1 MSIEIKNLVCGYGK
15 KTILN
20 DVSFSVSPED
30 SLCLLGANGI
40 GKTTIFKSL
49 LGFIPPLGGEI
60 LIDGQNLNKMSHKE
74 RAMKMAYVPQAKSY
88 SYKYTVSD
96 MIMMG
101 RSLHIPKFMSPS
113 KKDYEAVEMVM
124 EQMDLLGYR
133 DAYYSELSGGEQQ
146 IILIARAI
154 AQGSDYIIMDEP
166 ASNLDYSNQKK
177 LLDTILNLTK
187 NNKGILMASHT
198 PEHAF
203 VCCNKALLITRG
215 REYQFGTV
223 NEIVTSEN
231 LSAAYGVDIEVIEL
245 DSGKK
250 TCCLI

>member
-1 MSIEIKNLVCGYGK
+1 MSIEVKGLICGYGK

-20 DVSFSVSPED
+20 NVNFMVSPED

-40 GKTTIFKSL
+40 GKTTIFKTL
-49 LGFIPPLGGEI
+49 LGFIPPLAGEI
-60 LIDGQNLNKMSHKE
+60 TVDGKDLNKMSHKE
-74 RAMKMAYVPQAKSY
+74 RAIKMAYVPQAKSY

-113 KKDYEAVEMVM
+113 KKDHEAIEAVM
-124 EQMDLLGYR
+124 EQMDLLAYR
-133 DAYYSELSGGEQQ
+133 NAYYSELSGGEQQ

-177 LLDTILNLTK
+177 LLDTIKNLTK
-187 NNKGILMASHT
+187 NNKGIMMASHT

-203 VCCNKALLITRG
+203 VCCNKALLISRS
-215 REYQFGTV
+215 RKYQFGSV

-231 LSAAYGVDIEVIEL
+231 LSAAYGVEIEVVQL
-245 DSGKK
+245 NSGKK